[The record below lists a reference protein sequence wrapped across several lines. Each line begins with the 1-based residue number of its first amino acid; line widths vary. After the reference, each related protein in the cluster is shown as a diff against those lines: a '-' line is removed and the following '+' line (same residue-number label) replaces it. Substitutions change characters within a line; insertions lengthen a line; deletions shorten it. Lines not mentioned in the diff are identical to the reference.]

1 MLYIRVEFKIQKRE
15 DDTTHNKKLELYE
28 KVKSIQVQRA
38 QKYDTKLLDTVSQ
51 DKNQQKEEKKKIE
64 NDLTNLEK
72 EFTKIIKELSEIDED
87 LAAKARTI
95 QEKEIEKANYYNQL
109 YTLLRQNT
117 SPVISEA
124 DKKKVHD
131 LTFKFD
137 RADEELS
144 FLIGDLV
151 SS

>member
-1 MLYIRVEFKIQKRE
+1 MKKLNQFKFSEHKNMIQNYWIQFPK
-15 DDTTHNKKLELYE
+15 TKINKKR
-28 KVKSIQVQRA
+28 KR
-38 QKYDTKLLDTVSQ
+38 
-51 DKNQQKEEKKKIE
+51 KKIE
-64 NDLTNLEK
+64 SDLTNLER
-72 EFTKIIKELSEIDED
+72 EFLKIIKELSEIDEG
-87 LAAKARTI
+87 LAAKANAI
-95 QEKEIEKANYYNQL
+95 QLKESEKAGYYNQL